1 MNIIFEYA
9 VVLALIN
16 FHLEVK
22 PREACIKKGCVTF
35 FFFTSNNVIQILRI
49 KSSITVYILKVENT
63 NFLFY
68 LNIHLRSQTNTNLH
82 TLAVCILRGA
92 ILSIMKMKNTSFVS
106 SILQLTF
113 IVYIHIVSVEWM
125 LWIQSLP
132 QFSFC
137 KMYFTIFRNCVIYCT
152 LRKNLM
158 SIRCLCKKL
167 HMRKM
172 TEKVKNRITITKID
186 INPIVIKIS
195 IMLCN

>member
-9 VVLALIN
+9 VVLAFIN

-22 PREACIKKGCVTF
+22 PREACIKKKGVLL
-35 FFFTSNNVIQILRI
+35 FFTSNNVIQILRI

-92 ILSIMKMKNTSFVS
+92 ILSIMKTKNTSFVS

-132 QFSFC
+132 QFLSAKC
-137 KMYFTIFRNCVIYCT
+137 ISQS
-152 LRKNLM
+152 L
-158 SIRCLCKKL
+158 
-167 HMRKM
+167 
-172 TEKVKNRITITKID
+172 E
-186 INPIVIKIS
+186 IV
-195 IMLCN
+195 LLTAL

>member
-9 VVLALIN
+9 VGLALIN

-22 PREACIKKGCVTF
+22 PREACIKKKGVLL
-35 FFFTSNNVIQILRI
+35 FFTSNNVIQILRI

-92 ILSIMKMKNTSFVS
+92 ILSIMKTKNTSFVS
-106 SILQLTF
+106 SILQPTF

-132 QFSFC
+132 QFLSAKC
-137 KMYFTIFRNCVIYCT
+137 ISQS
-152 LRKNLM
+152 L
-158 SIRCLCKKL
+158 
-167 HMRKM
+167 
-172 TEKVKNRITITKID
+172 E
-186 INPIVIKIS
+186 IV
-195 IMLCN
+195 LLTAL